1 MAWQTP
7 KINWQTGD
15 IPGANDF
22 NRSEGNIQHLAYLL
36 HAGWME
42 PSDDVLFSA
51 DTERMV
57 ETAGWQVVK
66 SFRIYNP
73 GRYRIKLEAAVVGGP
88 APYAR
93 NLIRVAGVVI
103 TGLTHSYKS
112 ITIDTSEFAI
122 GPRYITVEGTAVIP
136 DGYSEIYG
144 YHPKV
149 RNVRV
154 CGRLTL
160 NRPVEEVVLD

>member
-1 MAWQTP
+1 MAWQIP

-22 NRSEGNIQHLAYLL
+22 NRIEGNIQHLAYLL

-42 PSDDVLFSA
+42 PSNDVLFSA
-51 DTERMV
+51 VTERV
-57 ETAGWQVVK
+57 VRTAGWQVVK
-66 SFRIYNP
+66 SFRVYNP
-73 GRYRIKLEAAVVGGP
+73 GRYRIKLEAAVGGGP

-93 NLIRVAGVVI
+93 TLIRVAGVGI
-103 TGLTHSYKS
+103 TGLTDSYKS
-112 ITIDTSEFAI
+112 ITIDTPEYTM
-122 GPRYITVEGTAVIP
+122 GPRYITVEAAAILA
-136 DGYSEIYG
+136 DGYSEIYS
-144 YHPKV
+144 YYPRV